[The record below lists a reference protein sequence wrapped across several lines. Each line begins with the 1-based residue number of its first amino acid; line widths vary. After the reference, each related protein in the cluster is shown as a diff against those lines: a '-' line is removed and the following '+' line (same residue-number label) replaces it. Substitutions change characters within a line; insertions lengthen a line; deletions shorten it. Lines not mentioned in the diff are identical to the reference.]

1 MNNNDIHIDN
11 FGDWQRAP
19 QMNSSGPSLNQID
32 ENNRLYINNINN
44 INNIMIYS
52 KLEKLESD
60 IEQIKNILMRIYLPQ
75 PINYQ
80 MQPSLFT
87 GHNIPFMQNI
97 NKNNNNNN
105 INQLPLF

>member
-1 MNNNDIHIDN
+1 MNNTDINIDN

-19 QMNSSGPSLNQID
+19 QMNSSGPTLNKID
-32 ENNRLYINNINN
+32 ENNRRD

-60 IEQIKNILMRIYLPQ
+60 IEQIKNMLMRIYLPQ

-80 MQPSLFT
+80 IQPSLFT
-87 GHNIPFMQNI
+87 GHTIPFMKNTK
-97 NKNNNNNN
+97 NNNNNNNN
-105 INQLPLF
+105 INQMPLF

>member
-11 FGDWQRAP
+11 FGDWQRAH
-19 QMNSSGPSLNQID
+19 QTNSSGPSLNQID
-32 ENNRLYINNINN
+32 ENNRHD

-87 GHNIPFMQNI
+87 GHNIPFMQNMK
-97 NKNNNNNN
+97 KN
-105 INQLPLF
+105 Q